1 MTLLYVFPFICS
13 YYLYICLNFNGTEQL
28 YSNSNIN
35 INFNIDIDID
45 DDNSAMN
52 KGTGSLSKRMKMAI
66 SSKIFKIN
74 KMHGNLQDPIFLK
87 K

>member
-1 MTLLYVFPFICS
+1 MTLLYVFLFICS
-13 YYLYICLNFNGTEQL
+13 YYLYICLNYNGTEQL

-35 INFNIDIDID
+35 INFNFNIDIDID

-74 KMHGNLQDPIFLK
+74 KMHGNLQNPIS
-87 K
+87 